1 MRTRTLL
8 FLAFAMLLAGC
19 GKVSSDFR
27 KAGDEARDEI
37 VALRDSHPTTQN
49 QIEQQ
54 RDAIKPKLEVVT
66 AATKS
71 ERERNAQS
79 VLVNLYVQVSTLK
92 EAQMLPPSPAAD
104 QEVSRLTSHSGQCL
118 KEYDALVGKTSDT
131 ANENGPCLKE
141 AKAAAER

>member
-92 EAQMLPPSPAAD
+92 EAQMLPPSPAAE
-104 QEVSRLTSHSGQCL
+104 QEVSRLSAHTEQCL
-118 KEYDALVGKTSDT
+118 KEYDALVGKTSDM

>member
-8 FLAFAMLLAGC
+8 FLAFAMLLTGC
-19 GKVSSDFR
+19 GKVSPDFR

-37 VALRDSHPTTQN
+37 VSFRDSKFGSQSEL
-49 QIEQQ
+49 EQH
-54 RDAIKPKLEVVT
+54 RDAIRPKLEVVT

-71 ERERNAQS
+71 EREHSAES
-79 VLVNLYVQVSTLK
+79 VLVNFYVQVSTLK
-92 EAQMLPPSPAAD
+92 EAQMLPPSEAAT
-104 QEVSRLTSHSGQCL
+104 QEVTRLTTHAEQCL

-141 AKAAAER
+141 ANAAAER

>member
-1 MRTRTLL
+1 MRTRALL
-8 FLAFAMLLAGC
+8 FLAFTVLLVGC

-27 KAGDEARDEI
+27 KAGDAARDEI
-37 VALRDSHPTTQN
+37 VSFRDTKFGSQRE
-49 QIEQQ
+49 IEQK

>member
-8 FLAFAMLLAGC
+8 SLAFVMLLAGC

-27 KAGDEARDEI
+27 KAGDAARDEI
-37 VALRDSHPTTQN
+37 VNFRDAKFGSQSD
-49 QIEQQ
+49 IEQH

-71 ERERNAQS
+71 EREHSAES
-79 VLVNLYVQVSTLK
+79 VLVNFYVQVSVLK
-92 EAQMLPPSPAAD
+92 EAQMLPPSPASE
-104 QEVSRLTSHSGQCL
+104 QEVSRLTAHAEQCL
-118 KEYDALVGKTSDT
+118 KEYDALVGKTRDS

>member
-8 FLAFAMLLAGC
+8 FLAFVVLLAGC

-27 KAGDEARDEI
+27 KAGDAARDEI
-37 VALRDSHPTTQN
+37 LAFRDGKPASQSE
-49 QIEQQ
+49 IEQR

-71 ERERNAQS
+71 ERERDAQS

-92 EAQMLPPSPAAD
+92 EAQMLPPSPAAE
-104 QEVSRLTSHSGQCL
+104 QEVSRLTTHSEQCL

>member
-8 FLAFAMLLAGC
+8 FLALTMLVAGC

-27 KAGDEARDEI
+27 KAGDAARDEI
-37 VALRDSHPTTQN
+37 VSFRDAKFGSQSE
-49 QIEQQ
+49 IERQ

-71 ERERNAQS
+71 EREHSAES
-79 VLVNLYVQVSTLK
+79 VLVNFYVQVSVLK
-92 EAQMLPPSPAAD
+92 EAQMLPPSPASE
-104 QEVSRLTSHSGQCL
+104 QEVSRLSAHAEQCL
-118 KEYDALVGKTSDT
+118 KEYDALVGKTSDR